1 MAKIHAQKKKTV
13 LTLYVPGGAD
23 LPDLSQIPKF
33 PNFALQTQAE
43 VG

>member
-1 MAKIHAQKKKTV
+1 M
-13 LTLYVPGGAD
+13 YRGGAD

-43 VG
+43 VGWLFMYVHYGPFTKN